1 MVNRRSDPGARLDL
15 VPAGAEQLGGSG
27 QLGASGQS
35 DLASGLDGSS
45 VVETGASEYALFKAG
60 KIDLNE
66 YLELSVDRAV
76 MHLQGQIPE
85 QQIEAMR
92 QVLRA
97 GLADDPELSA
107 LAARVAQSA

>member
-1 MVNRRSDPGARLDL
+1 MVNRRSDPGARLNL
-15 VPAGAEQLGGSG
+15 VLNQAAT
-27 QLGASGQS
+27 QS
-35 DLASGLDGSS
+35 SENVDGSS
-45 VVETGASEYALFKAG
+45 VVEAGASEYALFKAG
-60 KIDLNE
+60 QIDLDE

-85 QQIEAMR
+85 EQIDAMR